1 MAKKNDDDMRQE
13 QLQKDILRFAGF
25 SSLVVMP
32 FALCDVGWR
41 NCVSS
46 DTRESKIAFE
56 KKIGVLIFYDFSVR
70 NCAVGHQKS
79 GHFYPL
85 LFTMSVPV
93 HIYAYCLCII
103 CLSHFQS
110 FCTSG
115 EREPVTVEN
124 FVIYL

>member
-1 MAKKNDDDMRQE
+1 M
-13 QLQKDILRFAGF
+13 
-25 SSLVVMP
+25 
-32 FALCDVGWR
+32 
-41 NCVSS
+41 
-46 DTRESKIAFE
+46 AFE

-70 NCAVGHQKS
+70 NCAVEHQKS

-103 CLSHFQS
+103 VSVIISHFVPVP
-110 FCTSG
+110 